1 MLMMNFG
8 KHRYH
13 TCSIMYTICYT
24 IHVYCLQYFEMHI
37 EWYVCVCNVSVMRI
51 VELRYWKLFLFVS
64 VPLLFDDLISF

>member
-8 KHRYH
+8 KNRYR
-13 TCSIMYTICYT
+13 TCSIMYTICYA